1 MRLSRIIG
9 VAVLTA
15 VFTSAAPRAEA
26 QTGFVIQ
33 TINLKKVH
41 LNAATGVV
49 RATGGT
55 VTGLLEGVPFTTNIT
70 KFVLSPGQGGS
81 CTVLDLALA
90 PIHISLLG
98 LHVDTSAI
106 CLTITAFPDQ
116 GILGNLLC
124 GLAGGPLNL
133 TALLTSLNSNDLLS
147 GLSAILNQALNQ
159 GQNVPQLQGN
169 TVCTGRCRVLDLVLG
184 PLTLNLL
191 GVQVDLNNCDDGPVD
206 VCVSATLREGLLGQL
221 LCGLAGQG
229 LTLQDIAN
237 LIANVLAG
245 L

>member
-33 TINLKKVH
+33 TINLNKVH

-49 RATGGT
+49 RGTGGT
-55 VTGLLEGVPFTTNIT
+55 VTGLLEGVPFTTDIT

-106 CLTITAFPDQ
+106 CLTITAFPNQ

-124 GLAGGPLNL
+124 GLAGGTL
-133 TALLTSLNSNDLLS
+133 TLDNFLNSQGLLS
-147 GLSAILNQALNQ
+147 GLSTILNQALDQ
-159 GQNVPQLQGN
+159 GQNVPQRQRN
-169 TVCTGRCRVLDLVLG
+169 TVCTGRCRILDLVLG
-184 PLTLNLL
+184 PLTLNIPLL
-191 GVQVDLNNCDDGPVD
+191 GVQVDLNNCSNGPVE
-206 VCVSATLREGLLGQL
+206 VCVSATAGEGLLGRL
-221 LCGLAGQG
+221 LCGLSGQG

>member
-49 RATGGT
+49 RGTGGT
-55 VTGLLEGVPFTTNIT
+55 VSGLLEGVPFTTNIT
-70 KFVLSPGQGGS
+70 KFVLSPSQPGS
-81 CTVLDLALA
+81 SSCSVLDLALA
-90 PIHISLLG
+90 PIHISLAG

-106 CLTITAFPDQ
+106 CLTITAFPNQ
-116 GILGNLLC
+116 GLLGNLLC
-124 GLAGGPLNL
+124 GLAGGNLNL
-133 TALLTSLNSNDLLS
+133 LGSSNLTD

-159 GQNVPQLQGN
+159 GQNVAQPQEN

-184 PLTLNLL
+184 PLTLNVPLL
-191 GVQVDLNNCDDGPVD
+191 GVQVDLNNCDDGPVE
-206 VCVSATLREGLLGQL
+206 VCVSATAREGLLGQL
-221 LCGLAGQG
+221 LCSLAGQG

-237 LIANVLAG
+237 LIANVLA
-245 L
+245 LL

>member
-15 VFTSAAPRAEA
+15 IFTSAAPRAEA

-33 TINLKKVH
+33 SITIPPARVKV
-41 LNAATGVV
+41 NPVTGVL

-55 VTGLLEGVPFTTNIT
+55 VSGLLQGVPFTTKIT
-70 KFVLSPGQGGS
+70 DFVLSPGQGDS
-81 CTVLDLALA
+81 CSVLDLKLA

-106 CLTITAFPDQ
+106 CLTITAFPNQ

-124 GLAGGPLNL
+124 GLAGGNLNL
-133 TALLTSLNSNDLLS
+133 LGSQDLLT
-147 GLSAILNQALNQ
+147 GLQTILNQALNQ
-159 GQNVPQLQGN
+159 GQIAPQGPGN
-169 TVCTGRCRVLDLVLG
+169 TVCTGRCTVLDLVLG
-184 PLTLNLL
+184 PLTLNIPLL
-191 GVQVDLNNCDDGPVD
+191 GVQVDLNNCSNGPVE
-206 VCVSATLREGLLGQL
+206 VCVSATAREGLLGRL
-221 LCGLAGQG
+221 LCDLAGQG